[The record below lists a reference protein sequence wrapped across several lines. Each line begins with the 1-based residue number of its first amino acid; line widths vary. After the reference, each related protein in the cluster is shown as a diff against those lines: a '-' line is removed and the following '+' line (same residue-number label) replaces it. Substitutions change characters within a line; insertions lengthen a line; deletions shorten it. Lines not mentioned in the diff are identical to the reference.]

1 MSTAR
6 QRKLTFLMTLLILLV
21 PNAPFA
27 QQALV
32 RSYENPDQIIGQ
44 AYLTHYGDQ
53 CIALMPTHVAAEA
66 GIPAFLSE
74 RSSKLG
80 EAETVTDLGDDLS
93 VALVT
98 GSLVQD
104 CGRSIST
111 ISRAIDTLLSGQGL
125 ATLRS
130 VNSDGTLANLS
141 VAVVDNDGSMY
152 LRVRPTNDS
161 IQIHKGQSGSLLMV
175 GKRPLGMLLA
185 VNAKYGVGKVLRFD
199 RLLQQAENHMAS
211 RTREALPDDKA
222 GAGTGHEVTDLAAA
236 ANGGSVVGW
245 NSLPVDSKH
254 RPLNLLGPET
264 APPWRARV
272 EQWPA
277 EIDVDL
283 AGEKVVISKIELDAG
298 GVPKAERPARVE
310 ILINTSSDETR
321 WRSLLGRK
329 AKFDDN
335 SIASFAFAPTWARQV
350 RIAIGA
356 SQGGTDIVSLRRLRI
371 SNP

>member
-1 MSTAR
+1 MSIAKH
-6 QRKLTFLMTLLILLV
+6 RKPTFLMSLLILLV
-21 PNAPFA
+21 PDILCA

-44 AYLTHYGDQ
+44 AYLTHYGDR
-53 CIALMPTHVAAEA
+53 CIALLPTHVAAEA

-74 RSSKLG
+74 RTSQLG
-80 EAETVTDLGDDLS
+80 EAETVSDLGDDLS
-93 VALVT
+93 VALVS
-98 GSLVQD
+98 GNLVQD
-104 CGRSIST
+104 CGSSIST
-111 ISRAIDTLLSGQGL
+111 ISRAIDNLLRGQGL

-161 IQIHKGQSGSLLMV
+161 VQIHKGQSGSLLMV
-175 GKRPLGMLLA
+175 AKRPVGMLLA
-185 VNAKYGVGKVLRFD
+185 VNARHGVGKVLRFD
-199 RLLQQAENHMAS
+199 RLLKQAENYMAS
-211 RTREALPDDKA
+211 RSLTATPDKPGTSA
-222 GAGTGHEVTDLAAA
+222 GQDATDLAAA
-236 ANGGSVVGW
+236 ANGASVIGW

-254 RPLNLLGPET
+254 RPLNLLDP
-264 APPWRARV
+264 ASALPWRARV

-277 EIDVDL
+277 AIDVDL
-283 AGEKVVISKIELDAG
+283 AGEKVIISKIELDAS
-298 GVPKAERPARVE
+298 GVPEAERPARVE

-335 SIASFAFAPTWARQV
+335 GIASFAFAPTWARQV
-350 RIAIGA
+350 RIAVAA
-356 SQGGTDIVSLRRLRI
+356 SRGGTDTVSLRRLHI